1 MIVGVII
8 VNVADARSPVLP
20 LTVMSMGPAEAPA
33 FTVNAPVIRPAEI
46 VHVPTVMN
54 AGVPAIVQVVASLS
68 SKPLPVTDT

>member
-1 MIVGVII
+1 MIVGVIT

-54 AGVPAIVQVVASLS
+54 AGVPASDAQVSVS